1 MWMIS
6 GGWHGTAHRKLQR
19 EGRHRVVDRLDV
31 DNIWSIWRCMCVASY
46 KEKEDTE
53 WWIVSDVDM
62 SGGVRGAG
70 RKLQREARNRVVD
83 RF

>member
-1 MWMIS
+1 
-6 GGWHGTAHRKLQR
+6 
-19 EGRHRVVDRLDV
+19 
-31 DNIWSIWRCMCVASY
+31 MCVASY